1 MSKQYTD
8 TKERIKINEG
18 YKQVESYLEFTASN
32 GQKFKELNGG
42 YGHVIKE
49 GEVLPKTDQGQT
61 DWEKVFEDDFNI
73 ALTGARGLLDE
84 STTNPQAFGLVA
96 EMVYQIGATGTSK
109 FTNTLQAIKDKDYAQ
124 AAIEMLDSKWA
135 KQTPKRAA
143 RMAAE
148 MHDLSED
155 VMDI

>member
-1 MSKQYTD
+1 MNKQYTD
-8 TKERIKINEG
+8 TKERIKINED

-84 STTNPQAFGLVA
+84 STTNPQAFGLVT
-96 EMVYQIGATGTSK
+96 EMVYQMGATGTSK

>member
-1 MSKQYTD
+1 M
-8 TKERIKINEG
+8 
-18 YKQVESYLEFTASN
+18 
-32 GQKFKELNGG
+32 
-42 YGHVIKE
+42 
-49 GEVLPKTDQGQT
+49 LPKTDKGQT
-61 DWEKVFEDDFNI
+61 NWEKVFEDDFNT
-73 ALTGARGLLDE
+73 ALTGARSLLDE
-84 STTNPQAFGLVA
+84 STINPQAFGLVT
-96 EMVYQIGATGTSK
+96 EMVYQIGAKGTSK

>member
-1 MSKQYTD
+1 MNQQYKD
-8 TKERIKINEG
+8 TKERIKINED

-49 GEVLPKTDQGQT
+49 GEVLPKTDKGQT
-61 DWEKVFEDDFNI
+61 DWEKVFEDDFNT
-73 ALTGARGLLDE
+73 ALTGARSLLNE
-84 STTNPQAFGLVA
+84 STTNPQAFGLVT
-96 EMVYQIGATGTSK
+96 EMVYQMGTTGTSK
-109 FTNTLQAIKDKDYAQ
+109 FVKTLQAIKDKDYAQ

-135 KQTPKRAA
+135 KQTPRRAA

-155 VMDI
+155 VTDI